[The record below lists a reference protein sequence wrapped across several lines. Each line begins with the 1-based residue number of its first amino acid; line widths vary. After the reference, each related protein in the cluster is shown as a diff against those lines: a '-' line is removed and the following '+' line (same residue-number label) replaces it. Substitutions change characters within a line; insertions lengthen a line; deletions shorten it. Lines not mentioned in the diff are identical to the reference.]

1 MFRRVKGWAIDKS
14 TAKDHPL
21 ELPKQQLDSTV
32 RIYCAYNSS
41 RQVFLCLSVET
52 ADVLPKDL
60 KKALDTL
67 TPDSKKALWLLPFR
81 GITASQVKRPIDLV
95 FLDQNYCVLSMV
107 ESFPASHP
115 ESLNWPVRSAIAL
128 PAGTISK
135 SGTLTGD
142 QLVVCSPEEMRRR
155 FVDLELP
162 EDDKTA
168 ISSHSLQDISLPNS
182 IANDAHGTI
191 STPET
196 GEPDVEDLTAK
207 ERDWLLCLISPYSQ
221 EERMTPR
228 ESLPWITAYFFTGGA
243 PAPTEVRN
251 ISSLG
256 MYVITTERWYP
267 GTIIR
272 VTLSDS
278 RLPPSGRAITV
289 NAMAVRTDEEGVGM
303 RFVFPKPSKRKTT
316 HPDHRVLVEIT
327 RAEVREFLQDLKK
340 SQRKTT

>member
-1 MFRRVKGWAIDKS
+1 MANDKD
-14 TAKDHPL
+14 TAKDGSLKSPT
-21 ELPKQQLDSTV
+21 QRLDSTV

-52 ADVLPKDL
+52 ADVMPKDL

-67 TPDSKKALWLLPFR
+67 TPESKKALWLVPFR
-81 GITASQVKRPIDLV
+81 GITASQVKRPIDLL
-95 FLDQNYCVLSMV
+95 FLDQNSCVLSLV
-107 ESFPASHP
+107 ESFPESHP
-115 ESLNWPVRSAIAL
+115 GSLNWPVRSAIAL

-142 QLVVCSPEEMRRR
+142 RLVLCSPEEMRRR
-155 FVDLELP
+155 FVNLELP

-168 ISSHSLQDISLPNS
+168 ISSRSLEDTALPNS
-182 IANDAHGTI
+182 VANDAHGI
-191 STPET
+191 IGTPENQ
-196 GEPDVEDLTAK
+196 EPEVEDLIAK
-207 ERDWLLCLISPYSQ
+207 ERDWLLCLISPYSR

-228 ESLPWITAYFFTGGA
+228 ESLPSITAYFFTGGA
-243 PAPTEVRN
+243 PAPAEVRN

-278 RLPPSGRAITV
+278 RLPPSRRRAITV

-303 RFVFPKPSKRKTT
+303 RFVFRKPSKQKTT
-316 HPDHRVLVEIT
+316 HPDHRVMVEIT
-327 RAEVREFLQDLKK
+327 RSEVREFLQDLK
-340 SQRKTT
+340 RRHRRTT